1 MEKSLTKK
9 VLKNAATTEGVAT
22 IGGAGVGGW
31 LGSSVGLAGFWGGI
45 AGTIPIA
52 ALGAGICY
60 LGVKVIKY
68 KNKLNKI
75 KKEQRE
81 KKRFGWNQ
89 FLLLKKYYNFGF
101 IEHIVIIL
109 AFGLMS
115 IGWGTVCEVFGLS
128 NTLYESVL
136 SIPLGIVIL
145 ASMFCLLMKIVRK
158 IVTWR
163 MEIILIILGIIVG
176 IYLFLK
182 IEDRI
187 LIFTAGLVGSK
198 KRSVGVIITWIIIII
213 IVLLV
218 AF

>member
-9 VLKNAATTEGVAT
+9 VLKNAATTEGIAT
-22 IGGAGVGGW
+22 IGGAAAGGW
-31 LGSSVGLAGFWGGI
+31 LGSSMGVAALGTAI

-52 ALGAGICY
+52 ALGAGVCY
-60 LGVKVIKY
+60 LGVKAIKY

-81 KKRFGWNQ
+81 KKRFGWSQ

-128 NTLYESVL
+128 NTLYESIL

-158 IVTWR
+158 IVT
-163 MEIILIILGIIVG
+163 
-176 IYLFLK
+176 
-182 IEDRI
+182 
-187 LIFTAGLVGSK
+187 
-198 KRSVGVIITWIIIII
+198 
-213 IVLLV
+213 
-218 AF
+218 

>member
-1 MEKSLTKK
+1 MKKTLTRK
-9 VLKNAATTEGVAT
+9 VLKNAATTEGIAT
-22 IGGAGVGGW
+22 IGGAAAGGW
-31 LGSSVGLAGFWGGI
+31 LGSSMGIAGLGTAI

-52 ALGAGICY
+52 ALGAGVCY
-60 LGVKVIKY
+60 LGVKAIKY

-81 KKRFGWNQ
+81 KKKFGFGQ
-89 FLLLKKYYNFGF
+89 LLLLKKYYNFGF
-101 IEHIVIIL
+101 LEHIIIIF

-158 IVTWR
+158 IVT
-163 MEIILIILGIIVG
+163 
-176 IYLFLK
+176 
-182 IEDRI
+182 
-187 LIFTAGLVGSK
+187 
-198 KRSVGVIITWIIIII
+198 
-213 IVLLV
+213 
-218 AF
+218 